1 MNDVERSHPMI
12 PEQEAVQ
19 NSNPNALLSSRRISY
34 HLPGV
39 NHYHLHRNDLPI
51 GGFTSCC
58 SSKRWYQHF
67 RTESSAETNRISANP
82 SRAAAMEA
90 LYLLASLAGTLVT
103 SAFHSLLLLL
113 RLLVHSPRRPDPGDG
128 AAAVARLYEGCV
140 RHSRRQPAAHAF
152 EYPVRYALMDLD
164 RQPLPDHLSADEARR
179 VASTSGPVY
188 LLTIPKSVGY
198 EQNPLSIYYCYDSSG
213 QGQDEELRMCIAEV
227 TNTPWGERVMF
238 TFQPNSDLVAKP
250 LHVSPF
256 MDMLGNWS
264 VRADAPGDSIYVVIS
279 VQHPTLG
286 NYFTAALHA
295 KLVGQTSNSLRLATF
310 FWLMPHKVAAWI
322 YWEALRL
329 WLKNVKFL
337 DHPRYLKLSYRDSA
351 LKRDLELRSS
361 CSILQGK
368 KVSSQRSS
376 VTEKTTEISNH
387 VDNKGDENITKRW
400 CVWRDAQWPWS

>member
-1 MNDVERSHPMI
+1 
-12 PEQEAVQ
+12 
-19 NSNPNALLSSRRISY
+19 
-34 HLPGV
+34 
-39 NHYHLHRNDLPI
+39 
-51 GGFTSCC
+51 
-58 SSKRWYQHF
+58 
-67 RTESSAETNRISANP
+67 
-82 SRAAAMEA
+82 MEA
-90 LYLLASLAGTLVT
+90 LYLLASLSGTLVT

-128 AAAVARLYEGCV
+128 GAAAVARLYEGRV

-164 RQPLPDHLSADEARR
+164 RQPLLDHLSADEARR
-179 VASTSGPVY
+179 VASTSGHVY

-198 EQNPLSIYYCYDSSG
+198 EQNPLSIYYCYDSAG

-238 TFQPNSDLVAKP
+238 TFQPSSDLVAKP

-264 VRADAPGDSIYVVIS
+264 IRADAPGDSLYVVIS

-295 KLVGQTSNSLRLATF
+295 KLVGQTSNSMRLATF

-322 YWEALRL
+322 YWEVPVTIPIILNPDISPSAYGPICMLFALKALRL

-337 DHPRYLKLSYRDSA
+337 DHPRYLNLSYRDEA

-361 CSILQGK
+361 CSFLQRQ

>member
-1 MNDVERSHPMI
+1 
-12 PEQEAVQ
+12 
-19 NSNPNALLSSRRISY
+19 
-34 HLPGV
+34 
-39 NHYHLHRNDLPI
+39 
-51 GGFTSCC
+51 
-58 SSKRWYQHF
+58 
-67 RTESSAETNRISANP
+67 
-82 SRAAAMEA
+82 MEA
-90 LYLLASLAGTLVT
+90 LYLLASLAATLVT
-103 SAFHSLLLLL
+103 SAFHSLRLLLS
-113 RLLVHSPRRPDPGDG
+113 LLVHSPRRPARGDG
-128 AAAVARLYEGCV
+128 DAAAARLYEGRV
-140 RHSRRQPAAHAF
+140 RHSRRRPAAHAF
-152 EYPVRYALMDLD
+152 EYPVRYALMELD
-164 RQPLPDHLSADEARR
+164 RQPLPGHLSADEARR
-179 VASTSGPVY
+179 VASTSGPVH

-198 EQNPLSIYYCYDSSG
+198 EQNPLSIYYCYDSAG
-213 QGQDEELRMCIAEV
+213 QGQDGELRMCIAEV

-238 TFQPNSDLVAKP
+238 TFQPSSDLVAKP

-264 VRADAPGDSIYVVIS
+264 IRADAPGDSLYVVIS

-337 DHPRYLKLSYRDSA
+337 DHPRYLNQSYREEA

-361 CSILQGK
+361 CSFLQRQ
-368 KVSSQRSS
+368 KVSNQRSS
-376 VTEKTTEISNH
+376 VTEKGTEISNH
-387 VDNKGDENITKRW
+387 VQDNKGDDSINITKRW